1 MASAIE
7 NMANMASAISDM
19 ANMAK
24 KKKKKKKK
32 TLLYARGRACVRKN
46 EFFKRE
52 EKLS

>member
-32 TLLYARGRACVRKN
+32 TLLYARVRKN